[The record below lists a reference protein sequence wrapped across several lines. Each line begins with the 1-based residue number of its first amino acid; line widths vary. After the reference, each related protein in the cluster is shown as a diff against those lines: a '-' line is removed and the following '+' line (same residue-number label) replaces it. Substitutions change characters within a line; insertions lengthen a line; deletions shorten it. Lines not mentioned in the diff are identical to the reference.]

1 MVILQLVSQV
11 LLLQQVVIVLFLLEV
26 VLLWALVLVE
36 VEVTVVV
43 AHQLR
48 NQMAKLV
55 PVSVVM
61 VILVM

>member
-55 PVSVVM
+55 PVSVVL
-61 VILVM
+61 VILVK